1 MELNIYKTDGTKS
14 RKKVTLS
21 DEIFAIEPN
30 ETLVYEDVRSFLS
43 NKRQGTA
50 KTKGRTEVRGGGRKA
65 YRQKGTG
72 NARRGSIRSPLLIGG
87 GTVFGPKPRDY
98 KVKLT
103 KKMRV
108 KARKSALTYKAQEE
122 AIMIVEDFTLEEPK
136 TKEMVNILSALKLTG
151 KKVLLVLPH
160 NNTNILKSGRN
171 IPDLQILEAGKPSTY
186 EIIHADYI
194 LINQE
199 SIPIL
204 EQSLGINAEEEA
216 A

>member
-21 DEIFAIEPN
+21 DDIFTIEPN

-72 NARRGSIRSPLLIGG
+72 NARRGTIRSPLLIGG

-103 KKMRV
+103 KKMRRL
-108 KARKSALTYKAQEE
+108 ARKSALTYKAQDE
-122 AIMIVEDFTLEEPK
+122 AIFVVENFSFDEPK
-136 TKEMVNILSALKLTG
+136 TKKMSEILEALKISD
-151 KKVLLVLPH
+151 KKVLLLLPEK
-160 NNTNILKSGRN
+160 NDNILKSGKN
-171 IPDLQILEAGKPSTY
+171 IPNLKILEAGKPSTY
-186 EIIHADYI
+186 EIMEANYL
-194 LINQE
+194 LIQQD
-199 SIPIL
+199 SLPLL
-204 EQSLGINAEEEA
+204 EGSLGSKAQEETA
-216 A
+216 